1 MNQSQNTEAERND
14 ALRAELMFAAGA
26 VAQCGFA
33 IQKLLQN
40 IEGALLGVWELKAQ
54 LEAQQSFQGPP
65 LVEAHAQIQH
75 ITAKIYASLTEARTV
90 DCKQLE
96 SARQHLEGL
105 YSMLFGRK
113 GDRVAGVPSDEGS
126 LPEALFLNPEF
137 MGVNNYPDDSEGFSE
152 GSEHSSNTTL
162 IDDEIPF

>member
-1 MNQSQNTEAERND
+1 MNQNKEAEAERND

-33 IQKLLQN
+33 IQKLALD
-40 IEGALLGVWELKAQ
+40 IEDALLGVGELKAQ
-54 LEAQQSFQGPP
+54 LEAQQLFQGQP
-65 LVEAHAQIQH
+65 LDEVRAQIRR
-75 ITAKIYASLTEARTV
+75 ITAKINASLTEAKTV

-137 MGVNNYPDDSEGFSE
+137 MGINNYSGAAEDFAEGAK
-152 GSEHSSNTTL
+152 HSSHITI